1 MNNTSPSPSGRNLLD
16 DGVPQSA
23 PGVPA
28 LTDAELAQ
36 AWFDAPPASTRRSS
50 VPPPPVSAV
59 GEFLGDELADAW
71 LR

>member
-1 MNNTSPSPSGRNLLD
+1 MHTPSSSPSGRNLAD
-16 DGVPQSA
+16 FDAHQSA

-28 LTDAELAQ
+28 LTDAELAL
-36 AWFDAPPASTRRSS
+36 AWFEAPPASSRRPST
-50 VPPPPVSAV
+50 PPPPVSAV

>member
-1 MNNTSPSPSGRNLLD
+1 MQTSSPSPSGRNLAD
-16 DGVPQSA
+16 FDAQPSA

-28 LTDAELAQ
+28 LTDAELAE

-50 VPPPPVSAV
+50 IPAAPVSAV
-59 GEFLGDELADAW
+59 GEFLGDEIADGW